1 MPRAVLLSLKRGK
14 LEPSVHPI
22 SSSSIFWS
30 GEGRTEVNGFSRVPS
45 LGPLTFQK
53 WRQTVDWWTDMPW
66 PARVWRS
73 WALTRCGWEC
83 EPPATLEDQLAVP
96 QTFTYRVTM
105 WPRNPTSR
113 SVPKRKWKHMSTQ
126 KLEGLPTELCVTA
139 KRKTQPD
146 AHQLLNVLKNYV
158 TCLYSGELLGHTKE
172 WCAQVCYTLGGPRKH
187 YAKWK

>member
-1 MPRAVLLSLKRGK
+1 M
-14 LEPSVHPI
+14 
-22 SSSSIFWS
+22 
-30 GEGRTEVNGFSRVPS
+30 
-45 LGPLTFQK
+45 
-53 WRQTVDWWTDMPW
+53 

-83 EPPATLEDQLAVP
+83 ELPATLEHQLAVP

-172 WCAQVCYTLGGPRKH
+172 WCAQVCYTLGGLANTMLNERSQSEKTTC
-187 YAKWK
+187 YMILSIGNVQNRQI